1 MKIVIWFLI
10 LTAAAM
16 ASPEIIIEIDT
27 LHFGSVSVG
36 GEHERNFIIGNNGD
50 EDLIIDLVDMLE
62 DLILTQPPLPAAIEP
77 AETEDFHVSFR
88 PLEESPYDSLIG
100 IHSNDPSTPIA
111 ELPETAVGV
120 PVFEPGEVIWSY
132 QGIENVESSVAIED
146 VNGDGFPDVVAE
158 SYDAGAQGD
167 HLLCISGS
175 GYSVGDLIWS
185 AHPRGGP
192 SNSGGYGDQCLQT
205 TGDLNGNGTDD
216 ILLGTA
222 WGCRTAFG
230 IESATGETIWGY
242 DTYENPPSGWIYSVC
257 PIADL
262 NGDGIPEALA
272 GAGSDANAGFCLDG
286 ATGELLWE
294 KQADDVIYTTVAIDD
309 VNDDRVPDAIFG
321 EGDNGDRV
329 YCISGASIGYA
340 TQIWSYS
347 TGGSVWS
354 VDRIEDIDGD
364 GYNDVI
370 AGNWD
375 FGNERV
381 IALSGHSAVTP
392 DVIWEAYIGDP
403 VMKVVTCTDL
413 DGDEIE
419 DIIVASWSSYT
430 ITLSGADGGEIWRNF
445 AGDDVWTAYWSY
457 DVTDDGVNDVVA
469 GSFTG
474 SVILID
480 GVSGETVWERPTN
493 AKIFTV
499 RPIEDVNG
507 DGYADIIAGQQMLS
521 GMGGKVFLI
530 SGGTIEQTSVEE
542 DVATIPDDFRTLR
555 NYPNPFNPITTI
567 EYYLPESAD
576 ITLSVYNV
584 LGQQVGVLFEG
595 ARQSGEHSIIW
606 DASGFRSGVY
616 FARLEMGQRSESIKM
631 LLLK

>member
-10 LTAAAM
+10 CTAMAI
-16 ASPEIIIEIDT
+16 ASPEISIEIDT
-27 LHFGSVSVG
+27 LHFGSVSAG

-50 EDLIIDLVDMLE
+50 EDLIIDNVDMLE
-62 DLILTQPPLPAAIEP
+62 DLILTSPPLPATIEP
-77 AETEDFHVSFR
+77 AANEAFHISFR
-88 PLEESPYDSLIG
+88 PPGSGSYDGLIT
-100 IHSNDPSTPIA
+100 IYSNDPVTPIA
-111 ELPETAVGV
+111 ELPETAAGI
-120 PVFEPGEVIWSY
+120 PVFERGEIIWSY
-132 QGIENVESSVAIED
+132 QGIENVESCVAIED

-175 GYSVGDLIWS
+175 GYSTGELIWS

-230 IESATGETIWGY
+230 IESTTGQTIWSY
-242 DTYENPPSGWIYSVC
+242 DTYENPPSGWIYNVY

-272 GAGSDANAGFCLDG
+272 GAGSDSDAGFCLDG
-286 ATGELLWE
+286 ATGEPLWE
-294 KQADDVIYTTVAIDD
+294 KQADDAIHSAVAIDD
-309 VNDDRVPDAIFG
+309 VDDDQVPDAIFG
-321 EGDNGDRV
+321 ASDNDDKI
-329 YCISGASIGYA
+329 YCISGASSGYA

-381 IALSGHSAVTP
+381 IALSGHSSVTP
-392 DVIWEAYIGDP
+392 DLIWEAYIGDA
-403 VMKVVTCTDL
+403 VMKVVTCSDL
-413 DGDEIE
+413 DGDDVQ

-430 ITLSGADGGEIWRNF
+430 IALSGADGSEIWRNY
-445 AGDDVWTAYWSY
+445 AGDDVWAAYRSY
-457 DVTDDGVNDVVA
+457 DVTGDGINDVVA

-521 GMGGKVFLI
+521 GNGGRIFLI
-530 SGGTIEQTSVEE
+530 SGGTVDQTSVEE
-542 DVATIPDDFRTLR
+542 DIVTIPENYQMLR
-555 NYPNPFNPITTI
+555 NYPNPFNPATTI
-567 EYYLPESAD
+567 EYHLPKSAD
-576 ITLSVYNV
+576 VTLSVYNL
-584 LGQQVGVLFEG
+584 LGQRVTNLLDGTQE
-595 ARQSGEHSIIW
+595 AGEHYIIW

-616 FARLEMGQRSESIKM
+616 FVRLEARDYTENIKIVLM
-631 LLLK
+631 K